1 MASTTRSRRLSS
13 EDGITLTELMV
24 AMAIMVTV
32 LAVFGSVLASVE
44 GVAVKADDLGQANDQ
59 VRTASEQIDREM
71 RSGNVLYDPAL
82 ENGSGAGAITSCT
95 GCLPYYTIR
104 IYTQTNADTRAGTND
119 LGYTCV
125 LWQINSQQQLLKQ
138 TWPPDQPEEAS
149 GWQVVATGVVNR
161 TTGVHAFSLDGDPLK
176 GGRTLNVTFQANNDY
191 SHFPQNTVRVDSA
204 YTGRNTSYGYPT
216 TVCSQTPT

>member
-71 RSGNVLYDPAL
+71 RSGNVLYDPSL
-82 ENGSGAGAITSCT
+82 ENGSGAGANTSCT
-95 GCLPYYTIR
+95 GCLAYDTIPND
-104 IYTQTNADTRAGTND
+104 THTNADTRAGTND
-119 LGYTCV
+119 HG
-125 LWQINSQQQLLKQ
+125 
-138 TWPPDQPEEAS
+138 
-149 GWQVVATGVVNR
+149 
-161 TTGVHAFSLDGDPLK
+161 
-176 GGRTLNVTFQANNDY
+176 
-191 SHFPQNTVRVDSA
+191 
-204 YTGRNTSYGYPT
+204 
-216 TVCSQTPT
+216 